1 MSIVSF
7 IGGVGL
13 LGLLGILVGN
23 VLSCLLKVLGIVLL
37 LFRLLFVHRRR
48 TIVWKIIYFVVLL
61 IRWLINGQLG
71 LHVDI

>member
-7 IGGVGL
+7 IGDVGL

-23 VLSCLLKVLGIVLL
+23 VLSCLLKVLGTVLL
-37 LFRLLFVHRRR
+37 LFRLLFVHRLH
-48 TIVWKIIYFVVLL
+48 TTVWKIIYFVVLL
-61 IRWLINGQLG
+61 IRWIINGHLG